1 LKQKVTEQEWKQKDR
16 VAIKMK
22 RIWRE
27 PPDKTHPEDLMIA
40 SQQSPQPT
48 AGSRKKEV
56 CPKSLLG
63 I

>member
-1 LKQKVTEQEWKQKDR
+1 
-16 VAIKMK
+16 MK

-27 PPDKTHPEDLMIA
+27 PPDKTHPEDLLIA

-48 AGSRKKEV
+48 AGSRKKEL